1 MSGKRNDWDVTPGC
15 AGGFPEPYLR
25 VRDWGDDVL
34 GVPRP
39 GIAGHEISRSE
50 AEALQRM
57 YSTGGEGMM
66 ADDPATDEGDWAE
79 AKGREL
85 MPNMARGRAELVAA
99 LRWAKRNGK
108 AEGLWEA
115 ARQAMRHGRMLLG
128 AKGDMAL
135 PHFRELATSLNA
147 QAAAEANEA
156 PVMVGNV
163 AWNVAEGEAPEPQPQ
178 AARRGDE
185 RVVMGSRER
194 EGAAYMPERG
204 DEIAPTADVLRA
216 SLSLYD
222 QPLPVHEPRPEVG
235 DERAPP
241 EDRHHGALRWLVAT
255 GEGMRLQQ
263 WTYRGIGQ
271 PFAWWDVPM
280 VNEVGAMVGKAS
292 GR

>member
-1 MSGKRNDWDVTPGC
+1 
-15 AGGFPEPYLR
+15 
-25 VRDWGDDVL
+25 
-34 GVPRP
+34 
-39 GIAGHEISRSE
+39 
-50 AEALQRM
+50 
-57 YSTGGEGMM
+57 
-66 ADDPATDEGDWAE
+66 
-79 AKGREL
+79 
-85 MPNMARGRAELVAA
+85 

-222 QPLPVHEPRPEVG
+222 QPSPVHEP
-235 DERAPP
+235 APMAP
-241 EDRHHGALRWLVAT
+241 RFYPTGKLRWLDAASPAAFQ
-255 GEGMRLQQ
+255 RLQQ
-263 WTYRGIGQ
+263 EWAEAVGMRYEWR
-271 PFAWWDVPM
+271 DVPV
-280 VNEVGAMVGKAS
+280 VNEAPSAEEAS
-292 GR
+292 KR